1 MTVPVRIVV
10 RVWVVT
16 EEEAFKVLAGKAL
29 AGVQVDRGI
38 SIWVGSPCLT
48 EISRGAT
55 ILVGV
60 EIQVEAAIQ
69 IEILKHKV
77 FADSDL
83 KVGRTKDLL
92 NVTTGD
98 VPR

>member
-1 MTVPVRIVV
+1 MIAPVCKVVRI
-10 RVWVVT
+10 WVVT
-16 EEEAFKVLAGKAL
+16 EEEAFKAL

-38 SIWVGSPCLT
+38 SVWAGSPYLT
-48 EISRGAT
+48 EISLGAT

-60 EIQVEAAIQ
+60 EIQVEAAILV
-69 IEILKHKV
+69 EIMKHEV

-92 NVTTGD
+92 NVKNGD